1 MATRVKDMTSGSPA
15 KLIFS
20 FAIPLMLGNA
30 CQQFYAMVDTMVVGR
45 GVGVEALAALGAAD
59 WLNWMVLGIVLGFT
73 QGFSILISHNFGA
86 NDKDKL
92 RKSIA
97 MSFVLGMI
105 MAVTLTVLA
114 LLMAKPIL
122 HLLNTPSN
130 IIGQSLT
137 YLYIVFSGIIVITLY
152 NTFSSILRALGD
164 SKTPL
169 YAMIVAAIINIVLDL
184 LFVMVFKM
192 GVAGAAIATV
202 IAQFFSSVFCFFAIR
217 RISIIE
223 IHKEDFKLD
232 FSVIKRLIQ
241 LGTLTAFQNVVISI
255 GGMVVQSVV
264 NGFGFIYVAGFTAT
278 NRLYGLL
285 ELAATSLGFSMA
297 TYAGQNLGAKRY
309 DRIKSG
315 VKAALIMGLLI
326 SFVLTAILIPFGKVF
341 LQLFVSG
348 TPDVTSQVLGIAYH
362 YLFVMS
368 CLLWVLYMLHIYR
381 SALQGMGDTF
391 MPMVSGIAEL
401 IMRVGTALILP
412 QFLGSDGIYFAEVTA
427 WCGAV
432 FILFFAYH
440 SKMKKMLLTASNEK
454 IA

>member
-59 WLNWMVLGIVLGFT
+59 WLNWMILGIVLGFT

-86 NDKDKL
+86 NDEKKL
-92 RKSIA
+92 RKSVA
-97 MSFVLGMI
+97 MSFVLGI
-105 MAVTLTVLA
+105 SMAIVLTILA
-114 LLMAKPIL
+114 LVTAKPIL
-122 HLLNTPSN
+122 QLLNTPDN

-164 SKTPL
+164 SRTPL
-169 YAMIVAAIINIVLDL
+169 YAMIIAAIINIILDL
-184 LFVMVFKM
+184 LFVMVFHM

-202 IAQFFSSVFCFFAIR
+202 IAQFFSSVFCYFAIK
-217 RISIIE
+217 RISIIK
-223 IHKEDFKLD
+223 IHKEDFKMD

-241 LGTLTAFQNVVISI
+241 LGTLTAFQNVVISV

-278 NRLYGLL
+278 NKLYGLL
-285 ELAATSLGFSMA
+285 ELAATSLGFSVA
-297 TYAGQNLGAKRY
+297 TYAGQNLGAKKY
-309 DRIKSG
+309 ERIKKG
-315 VKAALIMGLLI
+315 VKSALIMALVI
-326 SFVLTAILIPFGKVF
+326 SFGLTAILIPFGKVF

-348 TPDVTSQVLGIAYH
+348 TPDVTAQVLDIAYH
-362 YLFVMS
+362 YLFVM
-368 CLLWVLYMLHIYR
+368 CCMLWVLYMLHIYR
-381 SALQGMGDTF
+381 SSLQGMGDTF

-427 WCGAV
+427 WVGAI
-432 FILFFAYH
+432 FILMSAYYI
-440 SKMKKMLLTASNEK
+440 KMKKMMGEQ
-454 IA
+454 